1 MIDPN
6 LCFSATNE
14 IMNIAKTIT
23 ESYKPKEEYETEVEL
38 VLSIYEELN
47 AIVSSCSSDVREGYT
62 RHIAERFPEWIRDEA
77 YKRIRLTEVKLTLSK
92 IRNNAK
98 SHVKSIPQVNN

>member
-1 MIDPN
+1 MIDPK

-14 IMNIAKTIT
+14 IVKISKAIA
-23 ESYKPKEEYETEVEL
+23 ESYKPKEEYETDVEL

-47 AIVSSCSSDVREGYT
+47 DIVNSCSSDVREGYT

-77 YKRIRLTEVKLTLSK
+77 YKRIRLTEVKSTLSK
-92 IRNNAK
+92 LRGAANA
-98 SHVKSIPQVNN
+98 HVQNIS

>member
-1 MIDPN
+1 MIDPK

-14 IMNIAKTIT
+14 IIKISKAIA

-47 AIVSSCSSDVREGYT
+47 NIVNSCSSDVREGYT

-77 YKRIRLTEVKLTLSK
+77 YKRIRLTEVKSTLSK
-92 IRNNAK
+92 LRGAANA
-98 SHVKSIPQVNN
+98 HVQNIS

>member
-14 IMNIAKTIT
+14 IINIAKSIT

-47 AIVSSCSSDVREGYT
+47 DIVSSCSSDVREGYT

-77 YKRIRLTEVKLTLSK
+77 YKRIRLTEVKSTLSK
-92 IRNNAK
+92 LRGAANA
-98 SHVKSIPQVNN
+98 HVQNIT

>member
-1 MIDPN
+1 MIDPK

-14 IMNIAKTIT
+14 IIKIANSIAD
-23 ESYKPKEEYETEVEL
+23 SYKPKEEYETEVEL

-47 AIVSSCSSDVREGYT
+47 GIVNSCSSDAREGYT

-77 YKRIRLTEVKLTLSK
+77 YKLIRLREIKGTLNKMRSSLEISDDNY
-92 IRNNAK
+92 IRE
-98 SHVKSIPQVNN
+98 

>member
-14 IMNIAKTIT
+14 IINIAKSIT

-38 VLSIYEELN
+38 VLSIYESLN
-47 AIVSSCSSDVREGYT
+47 DIANSCSSDVREGYT

-77 YKRIRLTEVKLTLSK
+77 YKRIRLTEVKSTLSK
-92 IRNNAK
+92 LRGAANA
-98 SHVKSIPQVNN
+98 HVQNIT

>member
-1 MIDPN
+1 MIDPK

-14 IMNIAKTIT
+14 IIKISKAIA

-47 AIVSSCSSDVREGYT
+47 SIVNSCSSDVREGYT

-77 YKRIRLTEVKLTLSK
+77 YKRIRLTEVKSTLSK
-92 IRNNAK
+92 LRGAANA
-98 SHVKSIPQVNN
+98 HVQNIS

>member
-14 IMNIAKTIT
+14 IINIAKSIT
-23 ESYKPKEEYETEVEL
+23 KSYKPKEEYETEPEL
-38 VLSIYEELN
+38 QISIAE
-47 AIVSSCSSDVREGYT
+47 AINEVINSCSSDVREGYT

-77 YKRIRLTEVKLTLSK
+77 YKRIRLTEVKSTLSK
-92 IRNNAK
+92 LRGVANAR
-98 SHVKSIPQVNN
+98 VQNIT

>member
-1 MIDPN
+1 MIDPK

-14 IMNIAKTIT
+14 IVKISKAIA

-47 AIVSSCSSDVREGYT
+47 SIVNSCSSDVREGYT

-77 YKRIRLTEVKLTLSK
+77 YKLIRLTEVKSTLSK
-92 IRNNAK
+92 LRGAANA
-98 SHVKSIPQVNN
+98 HVQNIS

>member
-1 MIDPN
+1 MIDPK

-14 IMNIAKTIT
+14 IIKISKAIA

-47 AIVSSCSSDVREGYT
+47 DIVNSCSSDVREGYT

-77 YKRIRLTEVKLTLSK
+77 YKRIRLTEVKSTLSK
-92 IRNNAK
+92 LRGAANA
-98 SHVKSIPQVNN
+98 HVQNIS

>member
-1 MIDPN
+1 MIDPS

-14 IMNIAKTIT
+14 IINIAKSIT

-38 VLSIYEELN
+38 VLSIYESLN
-47 AIVSSCSSDVREGYT
+47 DIANSCSSDVREGYT

-77 YKRIRLTEVKLTLSK
+77 YKRIRLTEVKSTLSK
-92 IRNNAK
+92 LRGAANA
-98 SHVKSIPQVNN
+98 HVQNIS

>member
-14 IMNIAKTIT
+14 IINIAKSIT

-38 VLSIYEELN
+38 VLSIYESLN
-47 AIVSSCSSDVREGYT
+47 DIANSCSSDVREGYT

-77 YKRIRLTEVKLTLSK
+77 YKRIRLTEVKSTLSNL
-92 IRNNAK
+92 RGAANA
-98 SHVKSIPQVNN
+98 HVQNIS

>member
-14 IMNIAKTIT
+14 IINIAKSIT

-47 AIVSSCSSDVREGYT
+47 DIVSSCSSDVREGYT
-62 RHIAERFPEWIRDEA
+62 RHILGKFPIWISDEA
-77 YKRIRLTEVKLTLSK
+77 YKRIRLEEVQSTLSK
-92 IRNNAK
+92 MRDAAK
-98 SHVKSIPQVNN
+98 SHVQNIS

>member
-1 MIDPN
+1 MIDPK

-14 IMNIAKTIT
+14 IIKISKAIA

-38 VLSIYEELN
+38 MLSIYEELN
-47 AIVSSCSSDVREGYT
+47 GIVNSCSSDVREGYT

-77 YKRIRLTEVKLTLSK
+77 YKRIRLTEVKSTLSK
-92 IRNNAK
+92 LRGAANA
-98 SHVKSIPQVNN
+98 HVQNIS

>member
-1 MIDPN
+1 MIDPK

-14 IMNIAKTIT
+14 IIKISKAIA

-47 AIVSSCSSDVREGYT
+47 DIANSCSSDVREGYT

-77 YKRIRLTEVKLTLSK
+77 YKRIRLKEMQSTLSK
-92 IRNNAK
+92 MRTVAQ
-98 SHVKSIPQVNN
+98 SHVQKA

>member
-38 VLSIYEELN
+38 VLSIYESLN
-47 AIVSSCSSDVREGYT
+47 DIANSCSSDVREGYT

-77 YKRIRLTEVKLTLSK
+77 YKRIRLTEVKSTLSK
-92 IRNNAK
+92 LRGAANA
-98 SHVKSIPQVNN
+98 HVQNIS

>member
-1 MIDPN
+1 MIDPK

-14 IMNIAKTIT
+14 IIKISKAIA

-38 VLSIYEELN
+38 VLAIYEELN
-47 AIVSSCSSDVREGYT
+47 GIVNSCSSDVREGYT

-77 YKRIRLTEVKLTLSK
+77 YKRIRLIEVKSTLSK
-92 IRNNAK
+92 LRGAANA
-98 SHVKSIPQVNN
+98 HVQNIS

>member
-1 MIDPN
+1 MIDPK

-14 IMNIAKTIT
+14 IIKISKAIA

-47 AIVSSCSSDVREGYT
+47 SIANSCSSDVREGYT

-77 YKRIRLTEVKLTLSK
+77 YKRIRLKEMKSTINKMRTV
-92 IRNNAK
+92 AK
-98 SHVKSIPQVNN
+98 SHVQKA